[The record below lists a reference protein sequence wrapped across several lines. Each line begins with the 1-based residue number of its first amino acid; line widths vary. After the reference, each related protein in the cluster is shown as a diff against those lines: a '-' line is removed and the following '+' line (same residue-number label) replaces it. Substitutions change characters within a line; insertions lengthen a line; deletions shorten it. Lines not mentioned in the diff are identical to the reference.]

1 MMQSAKQRYKQ
12 QPQSNFSQLVQMIK
26 SNAEINTENMQQMIS
41 KEYKIFKL
49 MPEGGAQQE
58 IDFVDWASNLKNKH
72 PIAKGY

>member
-1 MMQSAKQRYKQ
+1 
-12 QPQSNFSQLVQMIK
+12 MIK